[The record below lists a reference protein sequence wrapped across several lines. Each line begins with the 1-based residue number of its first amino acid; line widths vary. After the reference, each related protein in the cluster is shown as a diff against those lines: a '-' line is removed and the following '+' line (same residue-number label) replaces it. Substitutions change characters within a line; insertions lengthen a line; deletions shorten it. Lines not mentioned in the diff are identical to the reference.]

1 MLEHYALVASWDEM
15 ADTLLE
21 RYKGTAGRVVMYLGG
36 PQMRKDPTELG
47 KWGEVA
53 RAVRAG

>member
-1 MLEHYALVASWDEM
+1 VSSWDEM